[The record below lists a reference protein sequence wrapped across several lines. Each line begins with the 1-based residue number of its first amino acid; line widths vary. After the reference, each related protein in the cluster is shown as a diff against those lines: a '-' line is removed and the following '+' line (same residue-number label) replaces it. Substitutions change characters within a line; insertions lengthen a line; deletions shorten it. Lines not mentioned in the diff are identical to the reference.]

1 MPVLSDLYNVL
12 KEMPEGT
19 KRLCLMLNRFVHGSF
34 ASLNQQTNIRESEYM
49 VFDISDIQGEFLTAL
64 MYTVLEYVYARAKE
78 NRTKKKAIIVDEIW
92 ELIGSKSNAK
102 AAEIVLE
109 IFKIIRGYGG
119 AAIAAT
125 QDLNDFFSL
134 EDGKYGKGIINN
146 CKTKIVLNLERD
158 EAQAVQ
164 KLLSLSAEEYK
175 EILHFERGH
184 GLLCTGG
191 NNIPVWFRSSAL
203 EHQLIT
209 TDRKDLEQMYVQMG
223 GA

>member
-1 MPVLSDLYNVL
+1 
-12 KEMPEGT
+12 
-19 KRLCLMLNRFVHGSF
+19 
-34 ASLNQQTNIRESEYM
+34 M

-125 QDLNDFFSL
+125 QDLNDFFFT

-164 KLLSLSAEEYK
+164 KLLSLRQKSIKRSCILSAGMGFYA
-175 EILHFERGH
+175 
-184 GLLCTGG
+184 
-191 NNIPVWFRSSAL
+191 PVGTTSRSGS
-203 EHQLIT
+203 
-209 TDRKDLEQMYVQMG
+209 VQVHWSIN
-223 GA
+223 

>member
-1 MPVLSDLYNVL
+1 MW
-12 KEMPEGT
+12 K
-19 KRLCLMLNRFVHGSF
+19 
-34 ASLNQQTNIRESEYM
+34 
-49 VFDISDIQGEFLTAL
+49 
-64 MYTVLEYVYARAKE
+64 YA
-78 NRTKKKAIIVDEIW
+78 
-92 ELIGSKSNAK
+92 
-102 AAEIVLE
+102 
-109 IFKIIRGYGG
+109 
-119 AAIAAT
+119 
-125 QDLNDFFSL
+125 L

>member
-1 MPVLSDLYNVL
+1 
-12 KEMPEGT
+12 
-19 KRLCLMLNRFVHGSF
+19 
-34 ASLNQQTNIRESEYM
+34 M

-125 QDLNDFFSL
+125 QDLNDFFHWKM
-134 EDGKYGKGIINN
+134 ENTGKGSSITV
-146 CKTKIVLNLERD
+146 K
-158 EAQAVQ
+158 
-164 KLLSLSAEEYK
+164 
-175 EILHFERGH
+175 
-184 GLLCTGG
+184 
-191 NNIPVWFRSSAL
+191 PRS
-203 EHQLIT
+203 
-209 TDRKDLEQMYVQMG
+209 Y
-223 GA
+223 